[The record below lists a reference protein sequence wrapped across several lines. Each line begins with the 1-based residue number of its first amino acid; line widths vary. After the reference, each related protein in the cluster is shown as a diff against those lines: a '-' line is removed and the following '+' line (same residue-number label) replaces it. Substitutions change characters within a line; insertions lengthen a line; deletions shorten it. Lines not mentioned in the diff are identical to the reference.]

1 MNSRAGLSATYQ
13 RRVMTVSL
21 TPEAEGSGPPSS
33 GNGWSERRPH
43 GTGRPASAEG
53 GLSLPIS
60 NGKLLTM
67 PVSHPIPGPLSGAR
81 FIRRYNRFLLQVR
94 LEVTGSLTDAHM
106 ADPGRLRELLLP
118 GKRLWLKPA
127 ANPGRK
133 TRWTAV
139 LVESPSG
146 EELVSLD
153 TTLPNRLVGKA
164 LQAGVLE
171 EFRGWVLEKTEATI
185 GRSRLDFLLS
195 QGERRKMALEV
206 KSVTLVEDGIALFP
220 DAVTTRGARHVRELA
235 EIAGEP
241 DWEAAILF
249 VLQRSDGRMIRAAR
263 SIDPDFADA
272 LEEAKAAGVRVLGRR
287 CIVHR
292 DKVVMGPRIPANS
305 G

>member
-1 MNSRAGLSATYQ
+1 
-13 RRVMTVSL
+13 
-21 TPEAEGSGPPSS
+21 
-33 GNGWSERRPH
+33 
-43 GTGRPASAEG
+43 
-53 GLSLPIS
+53 
-60 NGKLLTM
+60 M
-67 PVSHPIPGPLSGAR
+67 PVSHPIPGPLSAAR
-81 FIRRYNRFLLQVR
+81 FIRRHNRFLVQVR

-146 EELVSLD
+146 EDLVSLD

-164 LQAGVLE
+164 LQEGALE
-171 EFRGWVLEKTEATI
+171 EFRGWVLKKTEATI

-195 QGERRKMALEV
+195 QGERRQMALEV

-287 CIVHR
+287 CTVHR
-292 DKVVMGPRIPANS
+292 DKVVIGPQIPADT